1 MKTIP
6 AVGNCPF
13 RITAVERI
21 AGDAGIVAQVLAR
34 AQTIAAVPARV
45 PDPWHADAI
54 ADRKARNAGAER
66 RDGTN
71 DFMPGNHRLFRM
83 RQFVIDQMQIGR

>member
-1 MKTIP
+1 
-6 AVGNCPF
+6 
-13 RITAVERI
+13 
-21 AGDAGIVAQVLAR
+21 
-34 AQTIAAVPARV
+34 V